1 MEKQTAKH
9 ILEFKPGQI
18 ITRIEPA
25 ILYKKI
31 HSDLLGKE
39 VVKAVGKDGSY
50 IGDPLEYITIVN
62 ACIYVK
68 IKGEAGKGETCELP
82 YENFQNGWAQYID
95 PKTLEKHKEKSTK
108 SDLEIM
114 LKDFIWN

>member
-1 MEKQTAKH
+1 MKKQTPKH
-9 ILEFKPGQI
+9 ISKFEPGQI

-25 ILYKKI
+25 ILYEKI
-31 HSDLLGKE
+31 HSDLLGEE
-39 VVKAVGKDGSY
+39 VVKAVGKDNSF
-50 IGDPLEYITIVN
+50 IGEPLEYITIVN

-68 IKGEAGKGETCELP
+68 FKDGSLKGRICKLEYT
-82 YENFQNGWAQYID
+82 NFQNGWAQYID